1 MVGEREARLSRV
13 QLDFEDG
20 YTMILVGAA
29 LRLWEQNM
37 LQGQRLRLM
46 MESIS
51 GMVNKAGDSESD
63 INENRPKTLLDALL
77 DEED

>member
-1 MVGEREARLSRV
+1 MVNNPEARLSRV

-20 YTMILVGAA
+20 YSMILVGSA

-46 MESIS
+46 MESVS
-51 GMVNKAGDSESD
+51 NMVQANDKESD
-63 INENRPKTLLDALL
+63 ISKDRPKTLLDALL